1 PSFNLVDAEIIW
13 SPDSSEAMLL
23 TENKEMLLDIDQKND
38 LNTLPDISFR
48 RAQILSQWE
57 EEMYDRERQYLARF
71 PVEVISLATQS
82 AKNVYISPDKKR
94 LLYTATE
101 AVTIPAGIA
110 PPVPSTNTQPQ
121 ERDLQPGSTYIYD
134 REEDTNFK
142 VGAELAVA

>member
-1 PSFNLVDAEIIW
+1 
-13 SPDSSEAMLL
+13 
-23 TENKEMLLDIDQKND
+23 
-38 LNTLPDISFR
+38 
-48 RAQILSQWE
+48 
-57 EEMYDRERQYLARF
+57 LARF

-142 VGAELAVA
+142 VGEVLADATQSAMTKQLLATDLYNRQALTLEASPSAFRRLQATTSAQTA